1 MATATKMKSVMLS
14 SKMLRQTMSE
24 KGLTGTYAFVRTVT
38 AIDEL
43 NRLRDALEVLH
54 STPSPNMTK
63 EGRALRYKQQFDKAA
78 AAAERAAMAATE
90 ALNDHEAALIR
101 DAEIRAG
108 LHKHVDAATAAEIR
122 SALRSMSQE
131 DRDRAVR
138 EAALAG
144 DSTII
149 QAIRGAPSALLI
161 GAITVPMES
170 LVEQLIQKTAPELGQ
185 QRQDIGE
192 AFMYLSGAAG
202 AFGKEANGMRD
213 PQLESAAGAQEAATK
228 AADAA
233 IDAAAAGA
241 PPPAPASVPSDLPA
255 A

>member
-54 STPSPNMTK
+54 STPSPNLTK

-108 LHKHVDAATAAEIR
+108 LHKHVPEATQQEIR
-122 SALRSMSQE
+122 AALRSMSQE

-138 EAALAG
+138 EAAQRG
-144 DSTII
+144 DANVI
-149 QAIRGAPSALLI
+149 QAVRNAPSPLLT
-161 GAITVPMES
+161 GAITAPMES
-170 LVEQLIQKTAPELGQ
+170 LVGLLIQKTAPELGQ
-185 QRQDIGE
+185 QRQDVE
-192 AFMYLSGAAG
+192 VAYMHLQGATG
-202 AFGKEANGMRD
+202 AFGKEANAMRD

-233 IDAAAAGA
+233 IDAAAAG
-241 PPPAPASVPSDLPA
+241 SLPA